1 MNMSNET
8 IRWLMADSVKPDDSE
23 TVLIAFAEPDG
34 DPTWV
39 GWYDS
44 AEDGWRCAVSA
55 LTIEGVAAWA
65 PMPRGP
71 V

>member
-1 MNMSNET
+1 MSTET
-8 IRWLMADSVKPDDSE
+8 IRWLMADSVKPDDAES
-23 TVLIAFAEPDG
+23 VLIALSEPDG

-44 AEDGWRCAVSA
+44 AEDGWRCASSGVLLRTAVSY
-55 LTIEGVAAWA
+55 WA

>member
-1 MNMSNET
+1 MSAET
-8 IRWLMADSVKPDDSE
+8 IRWLMADSVKPDDAES
-23 TVLIAFAEPDG
+23 VLIAFAEPDG

-39 GWYDS
+39 GWFDS
-44 AEDGWRCAVSA
+44 AEDGWRCASSGVLLRTAVSY
-55 LTIEGVAAWA
+55 WA

>member
-1 MNMSNET
+1 MSNET

-23 TVLIAFAEPDG
+23 TVLIALAEPDTE
-34 DPTWV
+34 PVWV

-44 AEDGWRCAVSA
+44 SADEWRCASSANVVSD
-55 LTIEGVAAWA
+55 VSYWA